1 MDRYSWN
8 PYGTWG
14 HWTQGNIW
22 WSSADE
28 YYQVMKNPS
37 SIKIIVT
44 RNGATVNVIFKIAAA
59 NSNIY
64 FMNFIC
70 ENMSQVV
77 NVGIAAENVTFT
89 LDYIKMECD
98 KQANTYGKTVGGW
111 EDSTGD
117 YLIGSFSKT
126 TAKTTTVNFHQTGCI
141 GSSAVW
147 GDGCWRTAILVLEA
161 GGNKALAGR
170 CDWAG
175 WGKDGVCSNPTI
187 TNDYSFGT
195 ADGVVTE
202 VFSSANISMT
212 LVADGAGNLKV
223 TVKVTPDRGQYI
235 GQTITM
241 TYTIS
246 LLADTVNAYIGAE
259 FATFKI
265 TNNVFL

>member
-1 MDRYSWN
+1 M
-8 PYGTWG
+8 
-14 HWTQGNIW
+14 
-22 WSSADE
+22 
-28 YYQVMKNPS
+28 
-37 SIKIIVT
+37 
-44 RNGATVNVIFKIAAA
+44 VN
-59 NSNIY
+59 
-64 FMNFIC
+64 
-70 ENMSQVV
+70 
-77 NVGIAAENVTFT
+77 
-89 LDYIKMECD
+89 L
-98 KQANTYGKTVGGW
+98 
-111 EDSTGD
+111 
-117 YLIGSFSKT
+117 
-126 TAKTTTVNFHQTGCI
+126 HQTGCI

-147 GDGCWRTAILVLEA
+147 GDGCWRTALLILEA

-175 WGKDGVCSNPTI
+175 WGKDGICSNPTI

-202 VFSSANISMT
+202 VFSSANVNMT

-241 TYTIS
+241 TYTYALQATS
-246 LLADTVNAYIGAE
+246 VNAYIGAE